1 VNAEI
6 KKYLEKAERS
16 LQVANSLIAQNFF
29 DEACSR
35 SYYAMF
41 YAAQALL
48 KHHGIQVKKHSAVV
62 AKIGEH
68 FAKTG
73 ILDKKYH
80 RFLIDAREDREGVD
94 YNVFSTINRE
104 AAEERVQAAIEF
116 VQEVKRLLGA

>member
-1 VNAEI
+1 VTAEVE
-6 KKYLEKAERS
+6 KYLEKAERS
-16 LQVANSLIAQNFF
+16 LQAANSLIAQDFF

-68 FAKTG
+68 FAKPGT
-73 ILDKKYH
+73 LDKKYH
-80 RFLIDAREDREGVD
+80 RSLIDAREDRESVD

-104 AAEERVQAAIEF
+104 TAEERLQAALEF
-116 VQEVKRLLGA
+116 IQEVKRLLGA